1 MFQWWTGCIML
12 DEIHVCKSEIFLCDA
27 FALWKPCLE
36 SQKLWQWG
44 SVGLCD
50 KFLPRV
56 RCNAWMC
63 CRCCWTKK
71 EPELQNW
78 CSPRRRRV
86 RGGMK
91 VFRFSG
97 RFLGTQHRRGTLL
110 HIFKDLCSVLESW
123 KAVPGFTCNVH
134 LLYALGW
141 HLHWKASALVMC
153 TWIEAS
159 PHRHDIGIERQV
171 HQAIQL
177 DVNTI
182 SNDFRHLRFSC
193 ILHLNLLNMW
203 DSLRE
208 KSTNMSRCQ
217 IQCSIYPALSP

>member
-1 MFQWWTGCIML
+1 MNRWIML

-36 SQKLWQWG
+36 SQKLWRWG

-86 RGGMK
+86 RGGTK
-91 VFRFSG
+91 VFRFFG
-97 RFLGTQHRRGTLL
+97 RFFGTQHRRGTLL
-110 HIFKDLCSVLESW
+110 HIFKDICSVLESW
-123 KAVPGFTCNVH
+123 KAELWV
-134 LLYALGW
+134 
-141 HLHWKASALVMC
+141 SLVMC
-153 TWIEAS
+153 TRIFALVICAWMTFALKGKRTCYVHLDRGFSS
-159 PHRHDIGIERQV
+159 PPWHWHWRVSAPSNPTCRQ
-171 HQAIQL
+171 HHFQ
-177 DVNTI
+177 
-182 SNDFRHLRFSC
+182 RFSSSE
-193 ILHLNLLNMW
+193 ILLH
-203 DSLRE
+203 
-208 KSTNMSRCQ
+208 
-217 IQCSIYPALSP
+217 SPC